1 MIPWAPLSVIVRL
14 PGLQRSMQRTLN
26 LVAVL
31 LLIASPILSAEQ
43 QVSPQASAPT
53 QTTSSDAADLVLQS
67 RLHAVEI
74 AKQSGS
80 PDEIATASKA
90 LIALGL
96 RQVAGLRLLQSAF
109 PDAVELYKRSLD
121 FEELPDTHVDLAIV
135 YMRAKQSDNALT
147 EAGKAVFSDSGNGR
161 AWHVQ
166 GKIWM
171 MKKDYR
177 HAAES
182 LARSISILP
191 DLDAAYALGIS
202 FLQLHEKENA
212 AAVFDQMVDVA
223 GDRASLHVLFG
234 RAYRDADLLD
244 DAVREFKRAIA
255 MDAKSS
261 HAHYFL
267 ALAYLIHNE
276 WVPTPEARRELL
288 DEVSLN
294 PRDFF
299 GNYFMGVITSGEKN
313 YAESDRYLK
322 IAAEAKPDWPEPWLY
337 LGLNAYGRGENDHA
351 EDLLNKAV
359 ELTAADEARNNY
371 QIRRAYYVLG
381 RLLSAKG
388 KKTEAA
394 AAMQRSREME
404 AKTLAESHQKVAAM
418 GGSSAI
424 AAQNIDNTDDQI
436 SGRVFTIRDPA
447 APLAPEALARAN
459 MTDAEKEQAIN
470 REQQLRSLLASAFND
485 LGTSEAR
492 RQQYELALAHFHE
505 AERWDANMPGLMRN
519 AGIAAFRLEKY
530 AEAARALRQAIA
542 DTPQDNMARSMLGF
556 SLFMTQRY
564 AEAAQVFAPVGE
576 FIKNDPG
583 VVYAWAS
590 SLVKVNDVKQASA
603 VLESLEKQQL
613 PPETLLLVGQA
624 WAEMGNNPHAIA
636 SFQRALEQNRSLTN
650 AHYYSGLAL
659 IHLDRPQEAAKEFEA
674 ELALDPKHTDA
685 QYHLAFALLQ
695 QSRTA
700 EARRIL
706 DSVVAAHPNHAEAQY
721 QLGKILLDEGKA
733 ADAIAHLETAARLS
747 PQKDYVHYQLQ
758 AAYRK
763 ESRLADAERELKI
776 YRDIKARNRER
787 ASPPGTVSEVVP
799 R

>member
-1 MIPWAPLSVIVRL
+1 
-14 PGLQRSMQRTLN
+14 MQRTLN
-26 LVAVL
+26 LFAIL
-31 LLIASPILSAEQ
+31 LLIASSALSAAQ
-43 QVSPQASAPT
+43 QVSTQASSAV
-53 QTTSSDAADLVLQS
+53 QTSSSNAADLALQT
-67 RLHAVEI
+67 RLNAVEA
-74 AKQSGS
+74 AKHSGN

-96 RQVAGLRLLQSAF
+96 RQIAGLRLLQSAF
-109 PDAVELYKRSLD
+109 PDAAELYKRSLD
-121 FEELPDTHVDLAIV
+121 FEDLPDTHVDLAIV
-135 YMRAKQSDNALT
+135 YMRAKQPDNALT
-147 EAGKAVFSDSGNGR
+147 EAGKAIFSDAGNARG
-161 AWHVQ
+161 WHVQ
-166 GKIWM
+166 GKTWM

-177 HAAES
+177 RAAES

-202 FLQLHEKENA
+202 FLQLHEKEKA
-212 AAVFDQMVDVA
+212 AAVFGQMIDVA

-234 RAYRDADLLD
+234 RAYRDADQLD

-267 ALAYLIHNE
+267 GLAYLIHNE

-288 DEVSLN
+288 DEISVN
-294 PRDFF
+294 PKDFF

-337 LGLNAYGRGENDHA
+337 LGLNAYGRGENDRA
-351 EDLLNKAV
+351 EELLNRAV
-359 ELTAADEARNNY
+359 ELTGPDEGRNNY

-381 RLLSAKG
+381 RLLSAKA

-394 AAMQRSREME
+394 AAMRRSREME

-424 AAQNIDNTDDQI
+424 AAQSIDSTDDD
-436 SGRVFTIRDPA
+436 SLGGRVFTIRDPA
-447 APLAPEALARAN
+447 APLDADVLKRAN
-459 MTDAEKEQAIN
+459 MTEAEKEQAKI
-470 REQQLRSLLASAFND
+470 REQQLRTVLASSFND

-505 AERWDANMPGLMRN
+505 AERWDPKLPGLMRN
-519 AGIAAFRLEKY
+519 TGIAAVRLAKY
-530 AEAARALRQAIA
+530 PEAARALRQAITE
-542 DTPQDNMARSMLGF
+542 TPEDNMARSMLGL
-556 SLFMTQRY
+556 SLFMTEQH
-564 AEAAQVFAPVGE
+564 AEAVQIFAPIAD

-583 VVYAWAS
+583 MAYAWAS
-590 SLVKVNDVKQASA
+590 SLVKVNDTKQASA
-603 VLESLEKQQL
+603 VLEGLEKQQL
-613 PPETLLLVGQA
+613 SPDTLLLMGQT
-624 WAEMGNNPHAIA
+624 WAEMGDNTHALSTFRKAVAQNP
-636 SFQRALEQNRSLTN
+636 SLTN

-659 IHLDRPQEAAKEFEA
+659 IHLDRPQDAAKEFEA
-674 ELALDPKHTDA
+674 ELAIDPKHSEA

-700 EARRIL
+700 EAKTIL
-706 DSVVAAHPNHAEAQY
+706 NNVVAAHPNHAEAQY

-733 ADAIAHLETAARLS
+733 ADAIAHLETAERLS

-787 ASPPGTVSEVVP
+787 ISPPGAVSEVVP